1 MLNSNAKAFFH
12 HLLNAYRS
20 TYWYYFTN
28 VNPIKKKRKNSE
40 GGKSLFSG
48 EDRDRVS
55 TAAVPAKLQMS
66 FH

>member
-40 GGKSLFSG
+40 GEKVYFL
-48 EDRDRVS
+48 ER
-55 TAAVPAKLQMS
+55 TETE
-66 FH
+66 